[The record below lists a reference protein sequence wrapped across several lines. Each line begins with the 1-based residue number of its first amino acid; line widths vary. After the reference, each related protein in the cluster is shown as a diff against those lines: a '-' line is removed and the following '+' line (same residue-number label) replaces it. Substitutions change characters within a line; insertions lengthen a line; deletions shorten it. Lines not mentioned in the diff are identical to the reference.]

1 MLGQHLVAYSMLGSV
16 NEAEDAVQECWLRL
30 DRSNRDAINDLRAW
44 LTTAVGRICLDML
57 RARKSR
63 REHHAGIWLPE
74 PLITQKFIAACSNG
88 DLSGLLDVMTPD
100 AWGDIDLGP
109 AAARLDVVTGARSV
123 AGNLLRFWGQGATLV
138 SHPVAGQPAVLAFIR
153 RELAGVLVLPCA
165 ASLSRRSTSSATP
178 ASWTSFA
185 RSSRPWPSRAGRAG
199 LVGLA
204 GGDGQRP
211 AC

>member
-1 MLGQHLVAYSMLGSV
+1 MGEGGVIADRFELWRPHLQSVAYSMLGSV
-16 NEAEDAVQECWLRL
+16 GEAEDAVQECWLRL
-30 DRSNRDAINDLRAW
+30 DRSSPDAINDLRAW

-153 RELAGVLVLPCA
+153 RELAGVLVFTMRGELIQAVHVIGDPRK
-165 ASLSRRSTSSATP
+165 LDFLRSQLTA
-178 ASWTSFA
+178 
-185 RSSRPWPSRAGRAG
+185 
-199 LVGLA
+199 LA
-204 GGDGQRP
+204 
-211 AC
+211 